1 MSKQS
6 GGEWKNEIGAKVM
19 IGGLSATVTAH
30 GRAHDNSAKDDKAPL
45 LNMCLLEIDVPS
57 GTGAG
62 TGAGCPWVLRGTW
75 VQDSQVQ
82 PAPAPKTEA

>member
-6 GGEWKNEIGAKVM
+6 SGERKNEIGAQVM
-19 IGGLSATVTAH
+19 LDGMTATVTAH
-30 GRAHDNSAKDDKAPL
+30 GRARDNLAKDDKAPL
-45 LNMCLLEIDVPS
+45 LNMCLLEIDVPP
-57 GTGAG
+57 G